1 MSRFTK
7 IHPLE
12 ITTGYPK
19 SPNQKLSDEYINL
32 MRDKNLILPRDAR
45 KLKKAKTPSE
55 QSKILYEADEKI
67 KRDKADT
74 EACERDCRGPMC
86 IAKAMCCAAGVAC
99 VIGSACGMGRK
110 NKKCKKRTKRKGRR
124 KGKKTKGGRKRK
136 KRTRKRRSRRT
147 KRRRTRK

>member
-12 ITTGYPK
+12 ITTGNPK
-19 SPNQKLSDEYINL
+19 SPNQKLSIDDINY
-32 MRDKNLILPRDAR
+32 MKEQRDYHSVAKVKKR
-45 KLKKAKTPSE
+45 KTAVE
-55 QSKILYEADEKI
+55 QTNILYQADE
-67 KRDKADT
+67 KRDKADA
-74 EACERDCRGPMC
+74 EACERDCRGPIC
-86 IAKAMCCAAGVAC
+86 IAKALCCAAGVAC
-99 VIGSACGMGRK
+99 VIGSVCGMGRK

-124 KGKKTKGGRKRK
+124 KGKKTKGGRKLK